1 MVNGNLAG
9 IHLEGEKQVEL
20 WLVNNAY
27 NNVSKELLHPGVTGL
42 KATGSVEDI
51 LIQVRTFQHPHRPF
65 KLSDFEADRLIRRAS
80 KMKLVA
86 YAAYVVLDKKNQ
98 LVGEINWDR
107 LS

>member
-1 MVNGNLAG
+1 MVHDNLAE

-20 WLVNNAY
+20 WLVNNGY
-27 NNVSKELLHPGVTGL
+27 NNVLKELLQPGETGL

-65 KLSDFEADRLIRRAS
+65 KLSDFEVDKLIRRAS

-86 YAAYVVLDKKNQ
+86 YVAYIVLDKKNQ
-98 LVGEINWDR
+98 LVGEINWER